1 MARPI
6 HHFLKEFAT
15 GEEAQPA
22 PTPGSSP
29 GLAAGPPKKAPVKAP
44 ALKAA
49 PTSAPEPA
57 ADVLSSRLQESYQQ
71 GVAEGRSQER
81 HEIDRQTAELSIDF
95 ERRLEEA
102 RSGFSNALA
111 GQVADEVR
119 NGIER
124 ARLEIS
130 THVATALLPILR
142 AGVTRAAITSFVA
155 ELGEMVELTEG
166 IAIDVACPRELV
178 ELVREALGEAM
189 GRRGAPP
196 GSVRCLPG
204 DTIEVRVK
212 VNDTVIETRLADWL
226 SRLDGVLR

>member
-6 HHFLKEFAT
+6 HLFLREFAS
-15 GEEAQPA
+15 GEGVQPA
-22 PTPGSSP
+22 PES
-29 GLAAGPPKKAPVKAP
+29 AKAP
-44 ALKAA
+44 AKVPAPKATQKPA
-49 PTSAPEPA
+49 AESAPDMLA
-57 ADVLSSRLQESYQQ
+57 SRLQESYQK
-71 GVAEGRSQER
+71 GVAEGRAQER

-102 RSGFSNALA
+102 RSGFSKALA
-111 GQVADEVR
+111 GQLADEIR

-142 AGVTRAAITSFVA
+142 AGVTKAAIASFVA

-166 IAIDVACPRELV
+166 IAIDVACPRELI
-178 ELVREALGEAM
+178 EPVREALGEAM

-196 GSVRCLPG
+196 GSVRCIPG
-204 DTIEVRVK
+204 DTAEVRVK

>member
-6 HHFLKEFAT
+6 HLFLREFAS
-15 GEEAQPA
+15 GEGGQPA
-22 PTPGSSP
+22 QGS
-29 GLAAGPPKKAPVKAP
+29 AKEP
-44 ALKAA
+44 AKMSVQKAA
-49 PTSAPEPA
+49 PIPAAEPA
-57 ADVLSSRLQESYQQ
+57 PDALAIRLQESYRK
-71 GVAEGRSQER
+71 GIAEGRAQER

-102 RSGFSNALA
+102 RGGFSNALA
-111 GQVADEVR
+111 GQLADEVR

-130 THVATALLPILR
+130 THVATALVPILR
-142 AGVTRAAITSFVA
+142 AGVTRAAIASFVA
-155 ELGEMVELTEG
+155 ELCEMIELTEG
-166 IAIDVACPRELV
+166 IAIEVACPRELI
-178 ELVREALGEAM
+178 EPVREALGEAM

-196 GSVRCLPG
+196 GSVRCIPG
-204 DTIEVRVK
+204 DTPEVRVK